1 MFRIYIIAGLA
12 MAVLA
17 IGWALKTSLEKNAV
31 LESKYEAQQAE
42 TQKAINQINA
52 LKIDHATQVA
62 RSTEYFKQASEKNT
76 ALKKEIKNVRNTSD
90 SLKAALL
97 REPTRTGRVT
107 TILDARS
114 LREICRASGGTK
126 TDCKISLPKSSA
138 SKPDSPAKK

>member
-12 MAVLA
+12 MAVLGL
-17 IGWALKTSLEKNAV
+17 GWGLKTSLEKNAV

-52 LKIDHATQVA
+52 LKIDHATQIA
-62 RSTEYFKQASEKNT
+62 RSTEYFNQAREKNT
-76 ALKKEIKNVRNTSD
+76 ALKKEIINVRNTSD

-126 TDCKISLPKSSA
+126 TDCKISLPKPPA
-138 SKPDSPAKK
+138 SKPRDSAKK

>member
-52 LKIDHATQVA
+52 LKIDHATQIA
-62 RSTEYFKQASEKNT
+62 KSTEYFKQAREKNKQ
-76 ALKKEIKNVRNTSD
+76 ARNTFSPCGETQRKQKVF
-90 SLKAALL
+90 LYE
-97 REPTRTGRVT
+97 RN
-107 TILDARS
+107 
-114 LREICRASGGTK
+114 EISQR
-126 TDCKISLPKSSA
+126 PK
-138 SKPDSPAKK
+138 